1 MKYIFHIS
9 DIHID
14 VDREEN
20 IFNSF
25 NTLIND
31 IVKKGVSDSMLA
43 IVGDIFENKTI
54 LTTSELNI
62 FDKLMNLLYNA
73 KIKTITDIGT
83 TMVCLSGK

>member
-14 VDREEN
+14 VDRYEN

-25 NTLIND
+25 NILIND
-31 IVKKGVSDSMLA
+31 IIKQGVKNSMLV

-62 FDKLMNLLYNA
+62 FDELVHPSA
-73 KIKTITDIGT
+73 DDSDAPSW
-83 TMVCLSGK
+83 LSNCRERWK